1 MTRFSYI
8 RLLWIFTLALIWSV
22 SAFAKQKNDKEN
34 TFHVA
39 VEGVFDRITEKELF
53 DAGYKLIDSRTDTII
68 MSGKAKREWNEG
80 GRIVKSSS
88 FRVHEIPREGAYRLI
103 ITLPGYEESVTE
115 IDGSELGIKEYV
127 IFLDKIFLDRKAKDL
142 DGITVHATKVK
153 FYHKG
158 DTLVYNADAFVMS
171 EGSMLD
177 DIIRQLPGVELKD
190 NGQILVNGEFVESL
204 LLNGKDF
211 FKGNRQA
218 MLKNLAAYTVK
229 NIEVYERQKDED
241 KLLGEQFG
249 KKILTMDV
257 KLKKEYNHNY
267 MGNLEAGY
275 GTENRFLGRLFG
287 MWNSDHARISLIGNV
302 NNLNETRKPGMEQ
315 AFTPE
320 GLSSGNLKTYMGGLE
335 YNVDNKKS
343 GWQFNGD
350 VVFNRTCLDD
360 VTRIYTKNFISS
372 GDTYGREF
380 RAKINK
386 DLKIS
391 TNHTFKSMGKWHYV
405 EIHPSFDYN
414 KSSCSNLITKAV
426 FNTDVQNVTNEMIR
440 NIYDSFYASD
450 LTSLINRQ
458 LREQSDNGNELIVK
472 LWTNGRF
479 RLKTKMLQSL
489 SYLVSGNYKRKI
501 YEGFNRFGINF
512 GKIPEF
518 AEVSDRRLKNSPDN
532 FYNIKAAI
540 GYQAMPSRN
549 LAIDIYYEFSHEGS
563 RLTSDLYEL
572 AQESTQSEDRRPKIL
587 PTYKELLYTFSPSL
601 SYDDRQQTDLH
612 TISPNIQWRKGVFAM
627 LIKSDICLERQHI
640 DYLREGNR
648 YLMSRT
654 SLHPGNME
662 LQIKFPLGKS
672 GLYRSQFS
680 YYVIPKSP
688 DLINM
693 IDITDKRDPMN
704 ILIGN
709 PDLKNSVTHRIGWIV
724 NGRNSRGNLQMGY
737 SLNSNIYGNMLS
749 AGYDYNTT
757 TGVKT
762 SWLRNINGNWDI
774 RTGQSLHIEFK
785 KLRGFFF
792 ENKTGLYYTHSVD
805 FLGIN
810 GAEISENK
818 VNTFGIGEEL
828 KFGYNKS
835 GYRAEIFFKGDM
847 QNYSSKME
855 GFKNFTAGDFNY
867 GLRGIVKLIAN
878 FQLSTDFTIYSR
890 RGYTDRQLNTNN
902 FVWNA
907 RLSYVIPKTGL
918 TFMADG
924 FDILHDLSNISYKI
938 NAQARTESYYT
949 VLPNYFLFHV
959 QWTFNRK
966 PKH

>member
-1 MTRFSYI
+1 MNRSIF
-8 RLLWIFTLALIWSV
+8 LGLMWIFTLTLIGNV
-22 SAFAKQKNDKEN
+22 PAIAKHSNKTGN
-34 TFHVA
+34 TFQVVVA
-39 VEGVFDRITEKELF
+39 GVYDGITEKELP
-53 DAGYKLIDSRTDTII
+53 DVEYRLIDSRTDTIVK
-68 MSGKAKREWNEG
+68 SGKALREWNEN

-88 FRVHEIPREGAYRLI
+88 FRVHEIPREGKYSLI
-103 ITLPGYEESVTE
+103 ISFPGYEESVTE
-115 IDGSELGIKEYV
+115 INGSELGSKEYAV
-127 IFLDKIFLDRKAKDL
+127 FLDKIFLDRKAKEL
-142 DGITVHATKVK
+142 DEITVHATKVK

-158 DTLVYNADAFVMS
+158 DTLVYNADAFVMA

-211 FKGNRQA
+211 FKGNREV

-241 KLLGEQFG
+241 KLLGDDFG
-249 KKILTMDV
+249 KKLLTMDV

-275 GTENRFLGRLFG
+275 GTENRYLGRLFG

-315 AFTPE
+315 TFTPE
-320 GLSSGNLKTYMGGLE
+320 GLSSGNLKTYMGGME

-343 GWQFNGD
+343 GWQLNGD
-350 VVFNRTCLDD
+350 VVFNRTRLDD
-360 VTRIYTKNFISS
+360 GTRIYTKNFIST

-380 RAKINK
+380 RSKINK
-386 DLKIS
+386 NLKIS
-391 TNHTFKSMGKWHYV
+391 TNHTFKSMGKWHYI

-414 KSSCSNLITKAV
+414 KGSYSDIISKAV
-426 FNTDVQNVTNEMIR
+426 FNTDVQNVTDEMIR
-440 NIYDSFYASD
+440 DIFNGFYSSA
-450 LTSLINRQ
+450 LNSLINRQ
-458 LREQSDNGNELIVK
+458 LREQSDKGNEMNVR

-479 RLKTKMLQSL
+479 RLKTKMMQSF
-489 SYLVSGNYKRKI
+489 SYLVSGSYKRKT
-501 YEGFNRFGINF
+501 YEGTNNFGINF
-512 GKIPEF
+512 GNIPEF
-518 AEVSDRRLKNSPDN
+518 AEVSDRRLENHPDN
-532 FYNIKAAI
+532 FYNLKAAF
-540 GYQAMPSRN
+540 GYQVMPSRT
-549 LAIDIYYEFSHEGS
+549 LAMDIYYEFSHEKS

-572 AQESTQSEDRRPKIL
+572 AGENTQIEDSEPNILSTYREF
-587 PTYKELLYTFSPSL
+587 LYLYSPSL
-601 SYDDRQQTDLH
+601 SFIDRRQTDLH
-612 TISPNIQWRKGVFAM
+612 TLSPNIQWRKSSLGM
-627 LIKSDICLERQHI
+627 LIKADVCLERQHI
-640 DYLREGNR
+640 DYLRDDNR

-662 LQIKFPLGKS
+662 FQFRFPLGKN
-672 GLYRSQFS
+672 GRYRSEFS

-709 PDLKNSVTHRIGWIV
+709 PDLKNSITHRFSWIV
-724 NGRNSRGNLQMGY
+724 NGRNSQGNIQTSY
-737 SLNSNIYGNMLS
+737 NLNSNIYGNMLA
-749 AGYDYNTT
+749 AGYDYNTA
-757 TGVKT
+757 TGIKT

-774 RTGQSLHIEFK
+774 RAGQSLHIEFK

-792 ENKTGLYYTHSVD
+792 ENKTGVYYTHSVD

-810 GAEISENK
+810 SANINENK

-835 GYRAEIFFKGDM
+835 GYRAEIFFKGNM

-867 GLRGIVKLIAN
+867 GLRGIVRLIAN
-878 FQLSTDFTIYSR
+878 FQLSTDFTIFSR

-907 RLSYVIPKTGL
+907 RLSYSIPKAGL

-949 VLPNYFLFHV
+949 VLPNYFLFHI
-959 QWTFNRK
+959 QWTFNKKPRK
-966 PKH
+966 